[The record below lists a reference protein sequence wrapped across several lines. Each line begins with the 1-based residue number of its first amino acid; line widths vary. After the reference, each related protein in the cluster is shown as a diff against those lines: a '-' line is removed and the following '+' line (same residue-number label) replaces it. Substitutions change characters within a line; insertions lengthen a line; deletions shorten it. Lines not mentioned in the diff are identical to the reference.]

1 MIVKIMYSTI
11 ISIFKLE
18 RNQFEKLLFGLKDI
32 AIFKILEFLINDF
45 HNLLRVNTYWYFRF
59 NEIL

>member
-11 ISIFKLE
+11 ISIFKFE
-18 RNQFEKLLFGLKDI
+18 RNQFEKLLFGLKEI

>member
-18 RNQFEKLLFGLKDI
+18 RNQFEKLLFGLKEI